1 MGNLKFKI
9 GTESVFNNLTVADG
23 ALYLVKESST
33 SNKGYL
39 YYGNGSV
46 KMNVIPKLLD
56 VANGGTGITVTPSLL
71 INLESDD
78 TAKVY
83 ADAPRPGVV
92 GTLPVKHGGTG
103 ATNFTAGHALIG
115 NGENGI
121 ATRAITSSVSSTTY
135 FASSTNLIT
144 ANTLAYWTGAYNS
157 SNASRLAYCNKGAF
171 GTAATRA
178 YTDRT
183 SATTILSTGTT
194 LLTERA
200 IYYGL
205 PTINGVHTYTSDTN
219 IYPPTTTGTSGQI
232 LVSTGDAT
240 PTWKDPLSISW
251 TAGTSA
257 GPALNVTV
265 AGTTK
270 TAIIPSASSSASGV
284 VTTGTQTFAGAKTF
298 NGALTGKSTLSISGA
313 SSLGGTL
320 GVTGATTLKSTLGV
334 SGKTSLGGALD
345 VTGVTKL
352 YNKLDMSEAGDVVY
366 SGATVSY
373 NSSTNTITFAFN
385 S

>member
-23 ALYLVKESST
+23 ALYLVKESSA
-33 SNKGYL
+33 SDKGYL

-46 KMNVIPKLLD
+46 KMNIIPKLLD

-71 INLESDD
+71 IDLESDNA
-78 TAKVY
+78 TGVY
-83 ADAPRPGVV
+83 AAAPRPGVM
-92 GTLPVKHGGTG
+92 GTLPVKRGGTG
-103 ATNFTAGHALIG
+103 ATNFTTGYALIG

-121 ATRAITSSVSSTTY
+121 TTRAITNN
-135 FASSTNLIT
+135 TNAIYISATPYLIT

-157 SNASRLAYCNKGAF
+157 SNSSRLAYCNKGAF
-171 GTAATRA
+171 GTAATKA

-183 SATTILSTGTT
+183 SAAAISSTGTT

-205 PTINGVHTYTSDTN
+205 PTINGVHTYTSGTN
-219 IYPPTTTGTSGQI
+219 IYPPTAMGTSGQI
-232 LVSTGDAT
+232 LTSTGDAT

-257 GPALNVTV
+257 GPTLNVTV

-270 TAIIPSASSSASGV
+270 TATIPSAGSSASGV

-298 NGALTGKSTLSISGA
+298 NSALTGKSTLSISGA

-345 VTGVTKL
+345 VTGITKL